1 MNDEQLQQE
10 DMFEEAA
17 EEIIDEE
24 ELVMLRAMKDLKKNY
39 RDSFNALKE
48 EKRQYSEAQRQIDL
62 VKEQLISQF
71 EQWYASEFE
80 TPAAGLDTG
89 YLQNLQQ
96 EMQSQKPDSVFGG
109 SQQED
114 EEQALFMRTKKN
126 VDILNRAKKLEKSM
140 GGTRK

>member
-1 MNDEQLQQE
+1 MTDAINKNKKEIDALKDRLDRKEEERKVRMNDEQLQQE

-48 EKRQYSEAQRQIDL
+48 EKRQYSEAQRQIDA

-71 EQWYASEFE
+71 E
-80 TPAAGLDTG
+80 
-89 YLQNLQQ
+89 
-96 EMQSQKPDSVFGG
+96 
-109 SQQED
+109 
-114 EEQALFMRTKKN
+114 
-126 VDILNRAKKLEKSM
+126 
-140 GGTRK
+140 

>member
-1 MNDEQLQQE
+1 MTDAINKNKKEIDALKERLDRKEEERKVRMNDEQLQQE

-48 EKRQYSEAQRQIDL
+48 EKRQYSEAQRQIDA

-71 EQWYASEFE
+71 E
-80 TPAAGLDTG
+80 
-89 YLQNLQQ
+89 
-96 EMQSQKPDSVFGG
+96 
-109 SQQED
+109 
-114 EEQALFMRTKKN
+114 
-126 VDILNRAKKLEKSM
+126 
-140 GGTRK
+140 